1 MRVLL
6 SLLPWLGLAALIW
19 YTVRCVAADR
29 KPRMEI
35 VVPLMLLPWVLATWG
50 GCVTMQKYAIVVYDK
65 RNGAVFTTLMQ
76 AEDGTAAVAAMNRKD
91 WGTSLRPLS
100 LILLPK
106 PGSEK

>member
-1 MRVLL
+1 MAFWL

-50 GCVTMQKYAIVVYDK
+50 EV
-65 RNGAVFTTLMQ
+65 
-76 AEDGTAAVAAMNRKD
+76 
-91 WGTSLRPLS
+91 
-100 LILLPK
+100 
-106 PGSEK
+106 

>member
-35 VVPLMLLPWVLATWG
+35 VVHLMLLPLVLATWWE
-50 GCVTMQKYAIVVYDK
+50 V
-65 RNGAVFTTLMQ
+65 
-76 AEDGTAAVAAMNRKD
+76 
-91 WGTSLRPLS
+91 
-100 LILLPK
+100 
-106 PGSEK
+106 